1 MELIDTVSNLENGI
15 NMGKRCFFTMTS
27 VPYEMCCFSERSVFA
42 SPASSLS
49 EFFLILG
56 LVVCKV
62 SEGLKEFED
71 EVAF

>member
-1 MELIDTVSNLENGI
+1 MELVDTGEQFGERK
-15 NMGKRCFFTMTS
+15 NMGKRCFFMNS
-27 VPYEMCCFSERSVFA
+27 VPYEICRFSERSVFA
-42 SPASSLS
+42 NPAFSLN

-56 LVVCKV
+56 FVVCKV

>member
-1 MELIDTVSNLENGI
+1 MELIDTGEQFGEWKKNGE
-15 NMGKRCFFTMTS
+15 RCFFTMNS

-42 SPASSLS
+42 SPAFSPD

>member
-1 MELIDTVSNLENGI
+1 M
-15 NMGKRCFFTMTS
+15 M
-27 VPYEMCCFSERSVFA
+27 YCFSERSVFA
-42 SPASSLS
+42 SLASSLN